1 MPWRK
6 WGRGGT
12 KKNSVSK
19 QPTWDIQSASHF
31 NLISSISKLMNTYGT
46 HKLITMSKV
55 LMPVTMAL
63 DILIL
68 PNRGCRDEKAEAV
81 CS

>member
-1 MPWRK
+1 MEEMGE
-6 WGRGGT
+6 GRN

-31 NLISSISKLMNTYGT
+31 TLISSISKLTSTYGI
-46 HKLITMSKV
+46 HKLITLPKV
-55 LMPVTMAL
+55 LMPVTTAL

-68 PNRGCRDEKAEAV
+68 LNRGCGDKKAQAV

>member
-1 MPWRK
+1 MEEMGE
-6 WGRGGT
+6 GRN

-19 QPTWDIQSASHF
+19 QPAWDIQSASHF

-46 HKLITMSKV
+46 HKLITMPEV
-55 LMPVTMAL
+55 PMPVTMAL

-68 PNRGCRDEKAEAV
+68 LNRGCGDEKAQAV